1 MICIPG
7 ASGRLGHMV
16 RCFWRRTD
24 VLFLGRR
31 GIGPGWSRWDMLA
44 GPAPFGREMAGGVM
58 LCLAGGVPGG
68 AAEPGRNADLALAAC
83 AAARAAEMRH
93 VFIASSAAV
102 YGAGPPDGRPLAE
115 EDAAVPLAEYGRTKL
130 EMERAVAAWRGDG
143 PGVTI
148 LRIGNV
154 IGADALVGADPD
166 PAAVKGLDPVA
177 GGAGPVRSY
186 IGPGRL
192 AHVLEAL
199 CDLALAGRALPDLLN
214 VAAARPVA
222 MGDLLDAAGLPWRP
236 NPPNPAVIPVV
247 ALDTRR
253 LEALLPGCA
262 GDGSARDLV
271 ADWREWR
278 RRRAA

>member
-7 ASGRLGHMV
+7 ASGRLGRMV
-16 RCFWRRTD
+16 RCFWRRPD
-24 VLFLGRR
+24 VLCTGRAEA
-31 GIGPGWSRWDMLA
+31 GPGWARWDMRA
-44 GPAPFGREMAGGVM
+44 GPAPFGPEMAGGVM

-68 AAEPGRNADLALAAC
+68 AAEPGRNAGLALAAC
-83 AAARAAEMRH
+83 TAARAAGMRH

-102 YGAGPPDGRPLAE
+102 YGAGPADGRPLAE
-115 EDAAVPLAEYGRTKL
+115 EDAPAPLAEYGRTKL
-130 EMERAVAAWRGDG
+130 EMERAVDAWRGEG

-166 PAAVKGLDPVA
+166 PAVVKGLDPVA

-192 AHVLEAL
+192 SRVLEAL
-199 CDLALAGRALPDLLN
+199 CDMALAGRALPDLLN
-214 VAAARPVA
+214 IAAARPVA
-222 MGDLLDAAGLPWRP
+222 MGDLLDAAGLRWRD

-247 ALDTRR
+247 ALETGR
-253 LEALLPGCA
+253 LEALLPGLA

-271 ADWREWR
+271 ADWQDWR
-278 RRRAA
+278 RRRDA